1 MLQNWGI
8 IPEAIDLLF
17 NNYSIFFF
25 KLRKI
30 KMKAV
35 VVVMKPRI
43 NVKALL
49 CHSSLFKEGFSPQ
62 LNLSCDNGW
71 RPTRAEAQRGEAPII
86 YWHGIPELMRKRCH
100 VSSASSQK
108 KGSQRS
114 RNGDNWQLVRCKIF
128 IETFAQPFCR
138 RGPCPNVNKSQDLAH
153 DRGSTL
159 LYIDWEK
166 FIMIR
171 IYNST

>member
-17 NNYSIFFF
+17 SNYSNFF
-25 KLRKI
+25 KLCKI

-43 NVKALL
+43 NLKALL
-49 CHSSLFKEGFSPQ
+49 CSSSFLKEGFFPQ
-62 LNLSCDNGW
+62 LNLSRDNGC
-71 RPTRAEAQRGEAPII
+71 RPTWAEAQRGEVPII
-86 YWHGIPELMRKRCH
+86 YYYRIPSPMRKH
-100 VSSASSQK
+100 WHLSLASSQK

-114 RNGDNWQLVRCKIF
+114 RNGDNRQSVRYKIS

-138 RGPCPNVNKSQDLAH
+138 RGPCPNVNRSQDLAH
-153 DRGSTL
+153 DCGSTL

-166 FIMIR
+166 FIVIR